1 MPADG
6 YWFLQ
11 CWIPK
16 GNYITVILVTVGD
29 TVVLWLVQLP
39 LDLPGSSPGL

>member
-29 TVVLWLVQLP
+29 SGLVVSAVTS
-39 LDLPGSSPGL
+39 GSSSPGLKLL